1 MSYIKRMVMHGFKS
15 FAKRTEVIFGKGIN
29 VVVGPNGSGKSNV
42 SDALCFA
49 LGRLSIK
56 SMRAAKAKNLM
67 FMGSK
72 YIKPSR
78 EASVELVFD
87 NSDKSF
93 AIDKDEVILQ
103 RTVRHNGQSLYKIN
117 GETKTRLEV
126 IETLAQGGIDPYGFN
141 LILQG
146 KIQEIV
152 KMHPEERRK
161 IIEEVAGIAIY
172 ESRKE
177 KSLKELEK
185 TDERLKEINSILRER
200 TAYLKNLDRE
210 RTQALRFKELEL
222 TIKRAKAT
230 LLTKRKQE
238 KEKELENINKS
249 ENEKLEHRNN
259 LRDEVLEL
267 QSLISKMGEDINQ
280 ISKSIQQATGLEQEN
295 LHTQIANLRAEIE
308 GLKVRKE
315 GYENRKN
322 DSERRVSEMNKTI
335 PAFEFEIKQL
345 KENSPIMAQK
355 AQELKIKKDEL
366 ATLEEEKKKVFNIK
380 SELNALRER
389 SKDREQ
395 RLGRVLA
402 ESESVIKQLE
412 DYQRILSYKNE
423 DECVKVLGELRK
435 KIANS
440 RKELENI
447 GGQIVTNEKQIS
459 VAESEIFRADNI
471 MKDVSKID
479 TCPLCQSKITEEHIK
494 HVNDEQERILL
505 NAKKIVEESKEK
517 IRDFSDKRRMLNAEI
532 KENEEN
538 VQAAEIEHVRHRTMK
553 DKNEQLKRLV
563 DDEKTLRNEI
573 AQIESRR
580 KELEEKS
587 QNASSIEERYENKI
601 LEIEEISSR
610 TSEDTDTR
618 LLYKQRDLEQMQ
630 VSIKIAV
637 KGIEELKRD
646 ITELQNK
653 YELKQKSLDEKDLQ
667 EKELQHK
674 FKKLFEEREQ
684 TQRSIQE
691 QTMKLNE
698 LNNNV
703 RAYEDQINY
712 LKIGKAKLDAEK
724 EALEM
729 ELNDYFG
736 IEIIQG
742 SVAVVEERLQRA
754 SQSISEI
761 GSINLRA
768 LEVYDE
774 VKKEYDV
781 VQEKALTIEKEK
793 TDILQIVAEID
804 TKKRKSFVK
813 TFRAMSDLF
822 SQNFSQLYS
831 KGVAFLEL
839 ENKEDIFA
847 GGVNIV
853 VRLAKGKYFDVTS
866 LSGGEQTLVALSLL
880 FAIQEYKPY
889 HFYVLDEIDAALDKR
904 NSERLAGLLVRYM
917 KSGQYIIITH
927 NDAIIMN
934 ANVLY
939 GVSMHDG
946 VSKVLSLNLEDT
958 LKAAKEAQQQ
968 EEAAKQMER
977 QAEADT
983 VNTKNDVDIEV
994 IETRDVKVI

>member
-1 MSYIKRMVMHGFKS
+1 
-15 FAKRTEVIFGKGIN
+15 
-29 VVVGPNGSGKSNV
+29 
-42 SDALCFA
+42 
-49 LGRLSIK
+49 
-56 SMRAAKAKNLM
+56 
-67 FMGSK
+67 
-72 YIKPSR
+72 
-78 EASVELVFD
+78 
-87 NSDKSF
+87 
-93 AIDKDEVILQ
+93 
-103 RTVRHNGQSLYKIN
+103 
-117 GETKTRLEV
+117 
-126 IETLAQGGIDPYGFN
+126 
-141 LILQG
+141 
-146 KIQEIV
+146 
-152 KMHPEERRK
+152 
-161 IIEEVAGIAIY
+161 
-172 ESRKE
+172 
-177 KSLKELEK
+177 
-185 TDERLKEINSILRER
+185 
-200 TAYLKNLDRE
+200 
-210 RTQALRFKELEL
+210 L